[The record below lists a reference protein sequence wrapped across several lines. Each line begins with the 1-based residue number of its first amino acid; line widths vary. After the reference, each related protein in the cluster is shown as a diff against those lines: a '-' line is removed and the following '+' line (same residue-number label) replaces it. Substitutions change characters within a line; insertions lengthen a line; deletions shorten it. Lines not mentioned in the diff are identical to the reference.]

1 MNKRE
6 LNFYGK
12 LEELQTLDSAES
24 VVENVSAKAEE
35 CLARNINLSENFCPA
50 YFDGL
55 LCWDPT
61 PWNTLA
67 VQKCFKELYGIQYD
81 DTQNA
86 SRLCMDGIWHNY
98 TNYTNCTERI
108 ANVSPT
114 DVASLIYL
122 AGYSLSLAVLSLA
135 VFVFL
140 YFKDLRCLRNTI
152 HTNLM
157 TTYILSACSWVL
169 NLGLQNWSDEAQQ
182 DQTACMILVI
192 CMHYF
197 YLTNFFW
204 MLVEGLYLYMLVVET
219 FTAENIK
226 LKVYATIGWGA
237 PAVFITIWV
246 ISRCFVNVVPTNGP
260 DGLAISSEAKVCIW
274 MHEHQVDWIHKA
286 PALVGLA
293 LNLFFL
299 IKIMWVLITKLRS
312 ANTLE
317 TEQYRKATKA
327 LLVLIPLLGITNL
340 LVLCGPSDDSWFADA
355 FDYTRALMLS
365 TQGFTVALFYCFMNT
380 EVRHAIRHHV
390 ERWKTGRT
398 IGGGRRRGASY
409 SKDWSPRSRTESIR
423 LYSHPSKR
431 ESAASETTTTT
442 LLVPRTSLAPH
453 HDGRHLHADYI
464 TSGSVSGEQSPV

>member
-1 MNKRE
+1 M
-6 LNFYGK
+6 
-12 LEELQTLDSAES
+12 
-24 VVENVSAKAEE
+24 AEE
-35 CLARNINLSENFCPA
+35 CLARKFNLSDNYCPA

-86 SRLCMDGIWHNY
+86 SRLCLDGVWHNY

-108 ANVSPT
+108 ANGSPT

-157 TTYILSACSWVL
+157 STYILSACSWIL
-169 NLGLQNWSDEAQQ
+169 NLVLQNWSDESQQ
-182 DQTACMILVI
+182 DQTSCMILVI
-192 CMHYF
+192 CMNYF

-226 LKVYATIGWGA
+226 LKVYTTIGWGA

-246 ISRCFVNVVPTNGP
+246 ISRCFVNVLPSTGP
-260 DGLAISSEAKVCIW
+260 DGLAMFPEAKMCIW

-299 IKIMWVLITKLRS
+299 IRIMWVLITKLRS

-340 LVLCGPSDDSWFADA
+340 LVLCGPSDDSWFAYA

-380 EVRHAIRHHV
+380 EVRHAIRYHV

-442 LLVPRTSLAPH
+442 LLVPRTSLAPP
-453 HDGRHLHADYI
+453 HDARHLHADYI
-464 TSGSVSGEQSPV
+464 TSGSASGEQSPV

>member
-1 MNKRE
+1 MIDV
-6 LNFYGK
+6 K
-12 LEELQTLDSAES
+12 LEDLHTLEGTEGQAGLSNDTARD
-24 VVENVSAKAEE
+24 N
-35 CLARNINLSENFCPA
+35 CLAKNINVTGYCPA
-50 YFDGL
+50 YYDGL
-55 LCWDPT
+55 LCWNPT
-61 PWNTLA
+61 PPDTIA
-67 VQKCFKELYGIQYD
+67 VQKCFSFFQGVHYD
-81 DTQNA
+81 DTQSA
-86 SRLCMDGIWHNY
+86 SRICLPNGEWFNHSDY
-98 TNYTNCTERI
+98 DNCTERI
-108 ANVSPT
+108 ANISPT
-114 DVASLIYL
+114 DVTSLIYL

-157 TTYILSACSWVL
+157 STYILSACSWIL
-169 NLGLQNWSDEAQQ
+169 NLALQNWSDEAQQ
-182 DQTACMILVI
+182 DQTSCMILVI

-226 LKVYATIGWGA
+226 LKVYTTIGWGA
-237 PAVFITIWV
+237 PAVFITIWM
-246 ISRCFVNVVPTNGP
+246 ISRCFVNIVASTGP
-260 DGLAISSEAKVCIW
+260 DGLALSGESKMCIW

-286 PALVGLA
+286 PALAGLA

-299 IKIMWVLITKLRS
+299 IRIMWVLITKLRS

-340 LVLCGPSDDSWFADA
+340 LVLCGPNDESWFAHA

-380 EVRHAIRHHV
+380 EVRHAIGYHV

-398 IGGGRRRGASY
+398 IGGGRRRGTSY

-423 LYSHPSKR
+423 L
-431 ESAASETTTTT
+431 T
-442 LLVPRTSLAPH
+442 V
-453 HDGRHLHADYI
+453 
-464 TSGSVSGEQSPV
+464 

>member
-1 MNKRE
+1 
-6 LNFYGK
+6 F
-12 LEELQTLDSAES
+12 
-24 VVENVSAKAEE
+24 
-35 CLARNINLSENFCPA
+35 
-50 YFDGL
+50 
-55 LCWDPT
+55 
-61 PWNTLA
+61 
-67 VQKCFKELYGIQYD
+67 
-81 DTQNA
+81 
-86 SRLCMDGIWHNY
+86 
-98 TNYTNCTERI
+98 
-108 ANVSPT
+108 
-114 DVASLIYL
+114 
-122 AGYSLSLAVLSLA
+122 
-135 VFVFL
+135 
-140 YFKDLRCLRNTI
+140 
-152 HTNLM
+152 
-157 TTYILSACSWVL
+157 
-169 NLGLQNWSDEAQQ
+169 QNWSDESQQ
-182 DQTACMILVI
+182 DQTSCMILVI
-192 CMHYF
+192 CMNYF

-226 LKVYATIGWGA
+226 LKVYTTIGWGA

-246 ISRCFVNVVPTNGP
+246 ISRCFVNVLPSTGP
-260 DGLAISSEAKVCIW
+260 DGLAMFPEAKMCIW

-299 IKIMWVLITKLRS
+299 IRIMWVLITKLRS

-340 LVLCGPSDDSWFADA
+340 LVLCGPSDDSWFAYA

-380 EVRHAIRHHV
+380 EVRHAIRYHV

-423 LYSHPSKR
+423 WSRPQKKDDYKNNLSLYSHPSKR

-442 LLVPRTSLAPH
+442 LLVPRTSLAPP
-453 HDGRHLHADYI
+453 HDARHLHADYI
-464 TSGSVSGEQSPV
+464 TSGSASGDQSPV

>member
-1 MNKRE
+1 
-6 LNFYGK
+6 
-12 LEELQTLDSAES
+12 
-24 VVENVSAKAEE
+24 
-35 CLARNINLSENFCPA
+35 
-50 YFDGL
+50 
-55 LCWDPT
+55 
-61 PWNTLA
+61 
-67 VQKCFKELYGIQYD
+67 
-81 DTQNA
+81 
-86 SRLCMDGIWHNY
+86 
-98 TNYTNCTERI
+98 
-108 ANVSPT
+108 
-114 DVASLIYL
+114 
-122 AGYSLSLAVLSLA
+122 
-135 VFVFL
+135 
-140 YFKDLRCLRNTI
+140 
-152 HTNLM
+152 M
-157 TTYILSACSWVL
+157 TTYILSACSWML
-169 NLGLQNWSDEAQQ
+169 NLALQNWSEEANQ
-182 DQTACMILVI
+182 DQTSCMILVI

-226 LKVYATIGWGA
+226 LKVYTTIGWGA
-237 PAVFITIWV
+237 PAIFITIWV
-246 ISRCFVNVVPTNGP
+246 ICRCFVSEMPTTDQ
-260 DGLAISSEAKVCIW
+260 DGVAITGAAKMCQWI
-274 MHEHQVDWIHKA
+274 HEHQVDWIHKA

-299 IKIMWVLITKLRS
+299 IRIMWVLITKLRS

-340 LVLCGPSDDSWFADA
+340 LVLCGPSDDSWFAHA
-355 FDYTRALMLS
+355 FDYVRALMLS

-380 EVRHAIRHHV
+380 EVRHAIRYHV
-390 ERWKTGRT
+390 ERWKTGRN

-442 LLVPRTSLAPH
+442 LLVPRMSLAPH

-464 TSGSVSGEQSPV
+464 TSGSASGDQSPV

>member
-1 MNKRE
+1 ME
-6 LNFYGK
+6 H
-12 LEELQTLDSAES
+12 TAE
-24 VVENVSAKAEE
+24 VVLGNVSAKEYE
-35 CLARNINLSENFCPA
+35 CYAKDNLTDGLCPA
-50 YFDGL
+50 YYDGL
-55 LCWDPT
+55 LCWEPT
-61 PWNTLA
+61 RAHTLA
-67 VQKCFKELYGIQYD
+67 VQKCFSELNGVQYD

-86 SRLCMDGIWHNY
+86 TRLCLEGTWQNY
-98 TNYTNCTERI
+98 TNYTNCIERI

-114 DVASLIYL
+114 DVTSLIYL
-122 AGYSLSLAVLSLA
+122 SGYSISLAVLSLA

-157 TTYILSACSWVL
+157 LTYILAACSWIL
-169 NLGLQNWSDEAQQ
+169 NLVSQNWSDDPQH
-182 DQTACMILVI
+182 DRTSCMILII
-192 CMHYF
+192 CTHYF

-246 ISRCFVNVVPTNGP
+246 ITRSFVSVDSTAQSDELGIQ
-260 DGLAISSEAKVCIW
+260 GESKMCLW
-274 MHEHQVDWIHKA
+274 MREHQVDWIHKA
-286 PALVGLA
+286 PALIGLA

-299 IKIMWVLITKLRS
+299 LRIMWVLITKLRS

-340 LVLCGPSDDSWFADA
+340 LVLCGPSDDSMFAVV
-355 FDYTRALMLS
+355 FDYTRAFMLS

-380 EVRHAIRHHV
+380 EVRHAIRYHV

-423 LYSHPSKR
+423 LYSQPSKR

-442 LLVPRTSLAPH
+442 LLVPRTSLAPPV
-453 HDGRHLHADYI
+453 DGRHLHAEYI
-464 TSGSVSGEQSPV
+464 TSGSASGEQSPV

>member
-1 MNKRE
+1 M
-6 LNFYGK
+6 
-12 LEELQTLDSAES
+12 S
-24 VVENVSAKAEE
+24 
-35 CLARNINLSENFCPA
+35 
-50 YFDGL
+50 
-55 LCWDPT
+55 
-61 PWNTLA
+61 
-67 VQKCFKELYGIQYD
+67 
-81 DTQNA
+81 
-86 SRLCMDGIWHNY
+86 
-98 TNYTNCTERI
+98 
-108 ANVSPT
+108 
-114 DVASLIYL
+114 
-122 AGYSLSLAVLSLA
+122 
-135 VFVFL
+135 
-140 YFKDLRCLRNTI
+140 
-152 HTNLM
+152 
-157 TTYILSACSWVL
+157 TYILSACSWIL
-169 NLGLQNWSDEAQQ
+169 NLSLQNWSDEAQQ
-182 DQTACMILVI
+182 EKTSCMILVI

-237 PAVFITIWV
+237 PAVFLTIWV
-246 ISRCFVNVVPTNGP
+246 ISRSFVTVGSNGS
-260 DGLAISSEAKVCIW
+260 DGLGNPGETKMCLW
-274 MHEHQVDWIHKA
+274 MHEHGVDWIHKA

-299 IKIMWVLITKLRS
+299 VRIMWVLITKLRS

-380 EVRHAIRHHV
+380 EVRHAIRYHV
-390 ERWKTGRT
+390 ERWKTGRA
-398 IGGGRRRGASY
+398 IAGGRRRGASC

-423 LYSHPSKR
+423 HPSKR

-453 HDGRHLHADYI
+453 HLHVEYI
-464 TSGSVSGEQSPV
+464 GSASGEQSPV